1 MDAILKI
8 IDDSIK
14 VLSGVF
20 ASLAKADIISHPLTI
35 PVLGTLVLLLMVWL
49 FLSIRRRKA
58 NQLID
63 TKQNQSSKKVAAK
76 QSLNE
81 VKPLSAEDQAYTEKF
96 KKSVAGLDLDLKEEA
111 SQPKK
116 TAKASS
122 LTKKQ
127 KKELTLD
134 LKALK
139 ELLDG
144 SHINQEQHDKKVLEL
159 KEVYGG

>member
-8 IDDSIK
+8 IDDSITT
-14 VLSGVF
+14 LSKVF
-20 ASLAKADIISHPLTI
+20 ASLSKEDIVSHPLTI

-49 FLSIRRRKA
+49 LLSIRRKKA

-63 TKQNQSSKKVAAK
+63 TKQQQSSKQMAAK
-76 QSLNE
+76 QSLSE

-96 KKSVAGLDLDLKEEA
+96 KKSVAGLDLDLKVA
-111 SQPKK
+111 DSKPIKK
-116 TAKASS
+116 S
-122 LTKKQ
+122 LTGKQ
-127 KKELTLD
+127 KRELTLD

-144 SHINQEQHDKKVLEL
+144 SHINQAQHDKKVLEL
-159 KEVYGG
+159 KEAYGG

>member
-1 MDAILKI
+1 MDAIFKI
-8 IDDSIK
+8 IDDIIT
-14 VLSGVF
+14 VLS
-20 ASLAKADIISHPLTI
+20 KANIISHPLTI
-35 PVLGTLVLLLMVWL
+35 PILGGLVLLLLVWL
-49 FLSIRRRKA
+49 MLSIRRKKA

-63 TKQNQSSKKVAAK
+63 TKQPQPAK
-76 QSLNE
+76 QKMANQPSNQ

-96 KKSVAGLDLDLKEEA
+96 KKSVAGLDLDLKGET

-116 TAKASS
+116 TAKTTTP
-122 LTKKQ
+122 LTSKQ
-127 KKELTLD
+127 KRELTLD

-159 KEVYGG
+159 KEAYGG

>member
-8 IDDSIK
+8 IDDSIT
-14 VLSGVF
+14 VLSGIF
-20 ASLAKADIISHPLTI
+20 ASLSKADIVSHPLTI
-35 PVLGTLVLLLMVWL
+35 PVLGTMVLLLMVWL
-49 FLSIRRRKA
+49 LLSIRRKKA

-63 TKQNQSSKKVAAK
+63 TKQQQPPKQMAAK

-96 KKSVAGLDLDLKEEA
+96 KKSVAGLDLDLNGA
-111 SQPKK
+111 DSQPKK
-116 TAKASS
+116 NS
-122 LTKKQ
+122 LTSKQ
-127 KKELTLD
+127 KRELTLD

-159 KEVYGG
+159 KESYGR

>member
-8 IDDSIK
+8 IDDSIT
-14 VLSGVF
+14 VLS
-20 ASLAKADIISHPLTI
+20 KANIISHPLTI
-35 PVLGTLVLLLMVWL
+35 PLLGGLVLLLLVWL
-49 FLSIRRRKA
+49 MLSIRRRKA

-63 TKQNQSSKKVAAK
+63 AKQNQSSKKVAAK

-122 LTKKQ
+122 LMKKQ

-144 SHINQEQHDKKVLEL
+144 RHINQEQHDKKVLEL

>member
-1 MDAILKI
+1 MDTIFKI
-8 IDDSIK
+8 IDDFIII
-14 VLSGVF
+14 LSGFF
-20 ASLAKADIISHPLTI
+20 ASFSKVDIVSHPLTI
-35 PVLGTLVLLLMVWL
+35 PLLGALVLLLMVWL
-49 FLSIRRRKA
+49 LLSIRRKKA

-63 TKQNQSSKKVAAK
+63 TKQPQALKQKAANQPST
-76 QSLNE
+76 Q

-96 KKSVAGLDLDLKEEA
+96 KKSVAGLDLDLKAEA

-116 TAKASS
+116 TAKATTLKS
-122 LTKKQ
+122 KQ
-127 KKELTLD
+127 KRELTLD

-159 KEVYGG
+159 KETYGG

>member
-63 TKQNQSSKKVAAK
+63 TKQNQPSKKVAAK

-96 KKSVAGLDLDLKEEA
+96 KKSVAGLDLDLKEDA
-111 SQPKK
+111 SKPKK
-116 TAKASS
+116 TAKATP
-122 LTKKQ
+122 LTSKQ
-127 KKELTLD
+127 KRQLTLD

-144 SHINQEQHDKKVLEL
+144 CHINQEQHDKKVLEL
-159 KEVYGG
+159 KEAYGG

>member
-8 IDDSIK
+8 IDDSIT

-20 ASLAKADIISHPLTI
+20 ASLSKADIISHPLII

-96 KKSVAGLDLDLKEEA
+96 KKSVAGLDLDLNEEA

>member
-1 MDAILKI
+1 MDAIFKI
-8 IDDSIK
+8 IDDTITD
-14 VLSGVF
+14 LS
-20 ASLAKADIISHPLTI
+20 KANIISHPLTI
-35 PVLGTLVLLLMVWL
+35 PILGGLVLLLLMWL
-49 FLSIRRRKA
+49 MLSIRRKKA

-63 TKQNQSSKKVAAK
+63 TKQPQPAKQKMANQSSN
-76 QSLNE
+76 Q

-96 KKSVAGLDLDLKEEA
+96 KKSVAGLDLDLKGEA

-116 TAKASS
+116 IAKTKP
-122 LTKKQ
+122 LTSKQ
-127 KKELTLD
+127 KRELTLD

-159 KEVYGG
+159 KEAYGG

>member
-8 IDDSIK
+8 IDDSIA
-14 VLSGVF
+14 VLSGIF
-20 ASLAKADIISHPLTI
+20 ASLSKADIVSHPLTI

-49 FLSIRRRKA
+49 LLSIRRKKA

-63 TKQNQSSKKVAAK
+63 TKQQQSSKQMAVK

-81 VKPLSAEDQAYTEKF
+81 VKPLSEEDQTYTEKF
-96 KKSVAGLDLDLKEEA
+96 KKSVAGLDLDLNGA
-111 SQPKK
+111 DSQPKK
-116 TAKASS
+116 NS
-122 LTKKQ
+122 LTSKQ
-127 KKELTLD
+127 KRELTLD

-159 KEVYGG
+159 KEAYGG

>member
-8 IDDSIK
+8 IDDTIT
-14 VLSGVF
+14 VLSGMF
-20 ASLAKADIISHPLTI
+20 ASFSKVDIISHSLTI

-49 FLSIRRRKA
+49 LLSIRRRKT

-63 TKQNQSSKKVAAK
+63 TKQQQPSKQMASK
-76 QSLNE
+76 QSLSE

-96 KKSVAGLDLDLKEEA
+96 KKSVAGLDLDLKGA
-111 SQPKK
+111 DSKP
-116 TAKASS
+116 
-122 LTKKQ
+122 TKKSLIGKQ
-127 KKELTLD
+127 KRELTLD

-144 SHINQEQHDKKVLEL
+144 SHINQAQHDKKVLEL
-159 KEVYGG
+159 KESYGG